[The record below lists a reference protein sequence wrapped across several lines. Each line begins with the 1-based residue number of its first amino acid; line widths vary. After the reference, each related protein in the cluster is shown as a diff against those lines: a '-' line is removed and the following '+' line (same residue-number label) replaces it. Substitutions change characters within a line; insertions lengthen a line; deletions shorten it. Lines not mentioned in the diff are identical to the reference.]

1 MGISTHTKDIIDIIG
16 EFKRIANEMS
26 HIGGALDFP
35 ALPNGDGD
43 GESELND
50 AIERISEILNNYVTI
65 SIDHDAYNSM
75 MAATNKSRLK
85 KRA

>member
-1 MGISTHTKDIIDIIG
+1 MEISKYTQDVINLIG
-16 EFKRIANEMS
+16 EFHCMANTMS
-26 HIGGALDFP
+26 HIGGYLGFP